1 MALEGLKELY
11 ADEIPKRGDIL
22 VSFKENLEDGVAG
35 VIANVFTQITGATTV
50 SGFKGIGGKFVR
62 HSLMKFNDD
71 IPSNVKLTRWDTGKS
86 VEVFYNHN
94 VIAGNP
100 LQQQLMQKI
109 MQNIATDDERIFEA
123 VEKFGGK
130 ALFTSKDHT
139 CGTERVAEA
148 SNILGLSK
156 EDLIINLQGDQP
168 LFPPDYFHILIK
180 PFFNSSLI
188 NMATLATP
196 IKDLKELEN
205 PNKVKVVLDKEGN
218 ALYFS
223 RSPIPYFRKP
233 GKEPLYLKHVGV
245 YAYKKE
251 FLDKFVKLPEGE
263 LEKAEKLEQ
272 LRALEHGFKIA
283 VSIVP
288 SDIPEVDTPED
299 LEYIINNFK
308 RS

>member
-1 MALEGLKELY
+1 MRKVIIIPARYASTRFPGKPLALLWDKPMIQHVYERAIE
-11 ADEIPKRGDIL
+11 
-22 VSFKENLEDGVAG
+22 
-35 VIANVFTQITGATTV
+35 
-50 SGFKGIGGKFVR
+50 SGIE
-62 HSLMKFNDD
+62 
-71 IPSNVKLTRWDTGKS
+71 
-86 VEVFYNHN
+86 EVY
-94 VIAGNP
+94 V
-100 LQQQLMQKI
+100 
-109 MQNIATDDERIFEA
+109 ATDDERIFEA